1 MTGEWLTFEEIQSF
15 KNSSKALQS
24 PESKIQNTDKWH
36 RSEELSREPLDGELE
51 TGSLETGWTT
61 IPKKHQTEAKS
72 MDGDS
77 GDSAGEPTRK
87 EKEKRPWPD
96 VSWEAKFAYC
106 SKSWLSGCWKFG
118 TRRRVNQ
125 EEKHLDWSQSR
136 HSLMRTQ
143 KGLHNFLPF
152 LDWLKISPRS
162 LWEAILSTGKPCM
175 KSMLQAAFH
184 RSLLLSDVTLTASPG
199 HSSTAVPML
208 GFVCLS
214 VSSFRLQNFLF
225 R

>member
-1 MTGEWLTFEEIQSF
+1 MAQKWRTF
-15 KNSSKALQS
+15 KG
-24 PESKIQNTDKWH
+24 T
-36 RSEELSREPLDGELE
+36 
-51 TGSLETGWTT
+51 TGWWAWNPEPWDRLNYNPQET
-61 IPKKHQTEAKS
+61 PDRSKEHGPRQRRL
-72 MDGDS
+72 
-77 GDSAGEPTRK
+77 SAGEPTRK
-87 EKEKRPWPD
+87 EKENRPWPD
-96 VSWEAKFAYC
+96 VSWEVKFAYC

-136 HSLMRTQ
+136 HSLMHTQ

-162 LWEAILSTGKPCM
+162 LWEVILSTGKSCM

-214 VSSFRLQNFLF
+214 VPLGYKTFYLDNS
-225 R
+225 